1 MHARIADDHDLVDP
15 LGEDARIARD
25 LLDVLVQEAD
35 DARLELSEVSR
46 VGLREGDPRHEVA
59 PEDRLRVEARDG
71 GHLLAGGQLHQRRH
85 HARGAD
91 VDGEAVLVE
100 RGVAR
105 LDGEDAATE
114 ARDGDLALAVAEGGG
129 QGLPDVGG
137 HVVDGGA
144 GGGQQLLEVRGL
156 VMLVLGQRDLHD
168 LLVDPGVEGHGG
180 RRAGQPLAA
189 EDLKAAL
196 VDGRGDLD
204 GRRRDHRAL
213 AGEAIAVADQPL
225 AELELI
231 RDRGR
236 RCSARDELDPARRA
250 PTAPAA
256 GRRDVDA
263 GGVRRLQDGRSGL

>member
-1 MHARIADDHDLVDP
+1 MRVWSFLRFPGSACAKAI
-15 LGEDARIARD
+15 RD
-25 LLDVLVQEAD
+25 MRSPPKTACGL
-35 DARLELSEVSR
+35 RLE
-46 VGLREGDPRHEVA
+46 
-59 PEDRLRVEARDG
+59 
-71 GHLLAGGQLHQRRH
+71 
-85 HARGAD
+85 
-91 VDGEAVLVE
+91 
-100 RGVAR
+100 
-105 LDGEDAATE
+105 TE
-114 ARDGDLALAVAEGGG
+114 AICSPEASSISVVTTLVVPMSMARPNLWSAVSPDSTARMRRPKRVTVTSPWRFAEGGG

-156 VMLVLGQRDLHD
+156 VMLVLGKRDLHD

-196 VDGRGDLD
+196 VDGGGDLD

-231 RDRGR
+231 RDGGR
-236 RCSARDELDPARRA
+236 RCCARDELDPARRA

-263 GGVRRLQDGRSGL
+263 GGVRRLQDGRSGCDVEGAATGKNGQDRAHSGLRIPLPP